1 MPSNTKPRL
10 NISNS
15 EEDLDNDQEERKP
28 LVPIKEGEKDDESST
43 NDMSDT
49 LEEPMSLYLRGWIC
63 VIYMISASMLT
74 FLNKTIYSKF

>member
-1 MPSNTKPRL
+1 MPSNTKPIL

-15 EEDLDNDQEERKP
+15 RDDLDQEESKP
-28 LVPIKEGEKDDESST
+28 LIGIKEREKGDESST
-43 NDMSDT
+43 NDVSDN

-63 VIYMISASMLT
+63 IIYMISASMLT